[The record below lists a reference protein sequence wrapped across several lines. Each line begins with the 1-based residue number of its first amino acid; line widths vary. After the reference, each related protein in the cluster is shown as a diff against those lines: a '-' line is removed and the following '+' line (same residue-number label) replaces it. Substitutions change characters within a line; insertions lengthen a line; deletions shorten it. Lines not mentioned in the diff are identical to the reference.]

1 MHLLLTRGL
10 SATAALWPDIRQT
23 YGWVHR
29 AAHVLANEAS
39 YSGTQVRYA
48 YTALLAEMTGSQAAA
63 GPLSPAVSHFLK
75 VTRSYWPGLFHC
87 YDVPDLPR
95 TNNDLEH
102 FFGAARYHQR
112 RATGGKHSAPGTV
125 VRGSVRLV
133 AAVTTHSR
141 RFQSLDLPPRDLARW
156 RQLRR
161 DLAYRPDARRAQL
174 RFRRDPTA
182 YLTALEDHLLK
193 LSLPP

>member
-1 MHLLLTRGL
+1 M
-10 SATAALWPDIRQT
+10 AAQ
-23 YGWVHR
+23 
-29 AAHVLANEAS
+29 
-39 YSGTQVRYA
+39 
-48 YTALLAEMTGSQAAA
+48 QAAA
-63 GPLSPAVSHFLK
+63 GTLSPAVGHFLK
-75 VTRSYWPGLFHC
+75 VTGSYWPGLFHC

-102 FFGAARYHQR
+102 FFGTARYHQR
-112 RATGGKHSAPGTV
+112 RATGRKHSAPGTV

-133 AAVTTHSR
+133 AAVTTRVR
-141 RFQSLDLPPRDLARW
+141 RFQALELRPHDLAQW

-161 DLAYRPDARRAQL
+161 DLAYRQEARRAQL

>member
-1 MHLLLTRGL
+1 M
-10 SATAALWPDIRQT
+10 
-23 YGWVHR
+23 
-29 AAHVLANEAS
+29 
-39 YSGTQVRYA
+39 
-48 YTALLAEMTGSQAAA
+48 AEGQAAA
-63 GPLSPAVSHFLK
+63 GTRSPAIAHFLK
-75 VTRSYWPGLFHC
+75 VTRSYWSGLFHC

-102 FFGAARYHQR
+102 YFGSARYHQR

-133 AAVTTHSR
+133 AAVTTRQR
-141 RFQSLDLPPRDLARW
+141 RFAAADLWPRDPARW

-161 DLAYRPDARRAQL
+161 QLAHREEARRTMR

-182 YLTALEDHLLK
+182 YLHVLEDQLLK
-193 LSLPP
+193 LSLPL